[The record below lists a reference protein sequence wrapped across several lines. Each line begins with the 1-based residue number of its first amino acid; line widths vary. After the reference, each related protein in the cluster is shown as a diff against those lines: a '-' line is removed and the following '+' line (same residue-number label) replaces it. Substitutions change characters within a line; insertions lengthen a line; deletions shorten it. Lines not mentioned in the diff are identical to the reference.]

1 MELEM
6 LKSFDIK
13 SIGINQI
20 SFVLLLLLISINSS
34 YPSNLLIVILSVT
47 TLAFSFLKSFSLFGL
62 AKCITLVSII
72 FLTLQWQF
80 GNVGES
86 IYGRSI
92 EARYQWVLVLY
103 PLLLAC
109 FFQNRAYILPGLRFL
124 IILHVSLFYI
134 QFVLSMIGIN
144 LDYLELLNIRESRNE
159 VYLNFGSTFLNM
171 RSSGLFHEP
180 GTYASVLG
188 TLVATVICI
197 DRKFLSERIV
207 IAFAITG
214 FLSLSSFG
222 IIAGF
227 LCVFVYYYCNNSR
240 LFMNPKV
247 WVVLVSL
254 ILLMATYFY
263 YRFTL
268 NSLTS
273 SGFGARFIIFGQ
285 YLNSS
290 LFDFL
295 FGQNFELRTI
305 SLNDYESYDFFL
317 EDNGLLFYMLFF
329 HGFVVTFLIVFT
341 LNKVFFVPMHFFLVC
356 AFLKISPSFYFFSL
370 CAIPAL
376 IVVLSGQR
384 RLLKYNLL
392 KSLR

>member
-6 LKSFDIK
+6 LKRVDIK

-20 SFVLLLLLISINSS
+20 SFVLLLFVISINSS
-34 YPSNLLIVILSVT
+34 YPSNSLIVIVSVT
-47 TLAFSFLKSFSLFGL
+47 TLALSFLKSFSLSGF
-62 AKCITLVSII
+62 AKCLTLVAIF

-80 GNVGES
+80 ENDGGS
-86 IYGRSI
+86 IYGLSI
-92 EARYQWVLVLY
+92 EGRYQWILVLS

-109 FFQNRAYILPGLRFL
+109 FFQNRAYILSGLRFL

-134 QFVLSMIGIN
+134 QFVFMMIGIN
-144 LDYLELLNIRESRNE
+144 LDYLELLNIRESRTE
-159 VYLNFGSTFLNM
+159 VYLNFGNTFLNM

-222 IIAGF
+222 MIAGF
-227 LCVFVYYYCNNSR
+227 LCVFVYYYNHVR
-240 LFMNPKV
+240 LFMTSKAL
-247 WVVLVSL
+247 VVLVFL
-254 ILLMATYFY
+254 LFLMATYFY

-268 NSLTS
+268 NSLAS

-295 FGQNFELRTI
+295 FGQNLELRSI
-305 SLNDYESYDFFL
+305 SLNDYELYDFFI
-317 EDNGLLFYMLFF
+317 EDNGLLFYMLFI
-329 HGFVVTFLIVFT
+329 HGFVATFLFVFV

-356 AFLKISPSFYFFSL
+356 AFLKISLSFYFFSL

-376 IVVLSGQR
+376 IVSLSGER
-384 RLLKYNLL
+384 RLLKYNSL
-392 KSLR
+392 KFQR